1 MSTIS
6 PKGLDADVLFTT
18 VAKQVL
24 PEVTGVELPLHLF
37 TVDQYERMA
46 EFGLLPKR
54 GVELIE
60 GAILM
65 KDGYDDET
73 HRPFFVGKSVI
84 PGVGDSVECELYEFS
99 VNAYERLVDLGIL
112 TKKDHVELLEGVII
126 QMSPIGVGHNFA
138 LSVLLKALV
147 LMLKDDWCVR
157 PQSTLQLDKTEP
169 EPDIVILRGV
179 PEDYSARHPNE
190 HDVGLLIEISDSS
203 LTKDRAVKGVIYA
216 QYGLPEYWIVNLI
229 EEHIEI
235 YKQDPNKKD
244 KYLPP
249 VLVGKDQHLTVELDG
264 KVYGQIRASKLFL
277 A

>member
-1 MSTIS
+1 MSTIL
-6 PKGLDADVLFTT
+6 PNNLGKDLLFYT
-18 VAKQVL
+18 VAKQIQ

-37 TVDQYERMA
+37 TVEQYERMA
-46 EFGLLPKR
+46 EYGLLPKR

-65 KDGYDDET
+65 KDGYDDES
-73 HRPFFVGKSVI
+73 HQPFFVAKLYNQDDLS
-84 PGVGDSVECELYEFS
+84 ETETELYEFS
-99 VNAYERLVDLGIL
+99 VAAYERLAELGIL
-112 TKKDHVELLEGVII
+112 TKKDHVELLEGVVV
-126 QMSPIGVGHNFA
+126 QMSPIGIGHNFA

-157 PQSTLQLDKTEP
+157 PQSTLQLDKAEP
-169 EPDIVILRGV
+169 EPDIAILHGV
-179 PEDYSARHPNE
+179 PENYSARHPNE

-203 LTKDRAVKGVIYA
+203 LTKDRDVKGVIYA

-229 EEHIEI
+229 EEQIEI
-235 YKQDPNKKD
+235 YKRDPSEQA

-249 VLVGKDQHLTVELDG
+249 VLVGKDQHLTVELNG
-264 KVYGQIRASKLFL
+264 KVYGQILASKLFL

>member
-1 MSTIS
+1 MSTIAPGNFS
-6 PKGLDADVLFTT
+6 SDLLFTT

-37 TVDQYERMA
+37 TVEQYGRMA
-46 EFGLLPKR
+46 ENGLLPEK

-73 HRPFFVGKSVI
+73 RRPFFIGKSVI
-84 PGVGDSVECELYEFS
+84 PGVGEAVESELFEFS
-99 VNAYERLVDLGIL
+99 VDAYERLVDLGVL
-112 TKKDHVELLEGVII
+112 TKNDHVELIEGVII
-126 QMSPIGVGHNFA
+126 QMSPIGYGHNFA
-138 LSVLLKALV
+138 LSVLIKALV

-157 PQSTLQLDKTEP
+157 AQSTLQLDKTEP
-169 EPDIVILRGV
+169 EPDLAILRGV
-179 PEDYSARHPNE
+179 PEKYSARHPNE

-203 LTKDRAVKGVIYA
+203 LTKDRKVKGVIYA

-229 EEHIEI
+229 EEHVEI
-235 YKQDPNKKD
+235 YKRNPNQKNQ
-244 KYLPP
+244 YLPP
-249 VLVGKDQHLTVELDG
+249 VLVGKDQVLTVELDG